1 MGLRDKVL
9 SQVGTMM
16 EEEKKAKESK
26 IRITPARKTKEVE
39 GVQTYVRD
47 VPTVKSEFKSVRHLI
62 EYLLLKY
69 PDIKFHNS
77 EVLVKKYFPSDAYDT
92 GTFMMIKLQWV
103 RDKHLVYHEEL
114 VKDFPIIK
122 GE

>member
-1 MGLRDKVL
+1 MSRLRDKIL
-9 SQVGTMM
+9 STVGTIL
-16 EEEKKAKESK
+16 EEEQKAKENK
-26 IRITPARKTKEVE
+26 IKVTPARKTKEVA
-39 GVQTYVRD
+39 GVQNYVRD
-47 VPTVKSEFKSVRHLI
+47 VPQIKSDFKSVRHLV

-77 EVLVKKYFPSDAYDT
+77 EVIVKKYFPSDAYDT

-114 VKDFPIIK
+114 VEEFPIIK
-122 GE
+122 